1 MVKFFNGK
9 KYYASG
15 NGYYKHKGHYL
26 HRDIW
31 INAYGEIPAG
41 YVIHHKNGNREDN
54 RIENLDIISDMAHRQ
69 YHGRQ
74 YKRRL
79 TQDEIEAI
87 KVLKRLGWTI
97 AKIREQLKR
106 SNAVVSDY
114 VHGNKRKHTRKRF
127 LLQMQMDFGF

>member
-1 MVKFFNGK
+1 MKIFNGK
-9 KYYASG
+9 KYYPSG
-15 NGYYKHKGHYL
+15 NGYYKHRGHYL

-31 INAYGEIPAG
+31 IDAYGEIPAG
-41 YVIHHKNGNREDN
+41 YVIHHKNGNKEDN
-54 RIENLDIISDMAHRQ
+54 RLANLDIISDIAHRQ

-114 VHGNKRKHTRKRF
+114 VHGNKRKHTRKRI
-127 LLQMQMDFGF
+127 LLQMDFGF

>member
-31 INAYGEIPAG
+31 ENANGTIPAG
-41 YVIHHKNGNREDN
+41 HIVHHKDGNREN
-54 RIENLDIISDMAHRQ
+54 NNLDNLEVVSDIAHRQ
-69 YHGRQ
+69 YHGHEK
-74 YKRRL
+74 KRRL

-114 VHGNKRKHTRKRF
+114 VHGNTRKHTRKRF
-127 LLQMQMDFGF
+127 LLQMQMEFEF